1 MSTANIA
8 AMLAGNA
15 RRFADADALVFEG
28 RRWTHRQLDAD
39 VNALAAG
46 LAAEGVRRD
55 SRVAI
60 VANNVPEF
68 LILSLA
74 LAKLGVVFVPL
85 NYRLTAGE
93 LARLLAHARVQA
105 VATVPEFAA
114 LTEAALTEAALT
126 EAALAEAAPAAD
138 GPGPAGVRRFALEPI
153 GDGWLDLR
161 ALIDAHRGAR
171 VADADLDD
179 AALQRIV
186 YTSGTTSLPKGVLLT
201 HGNVNMNMHAQ
212 IVELGLRPGDRI
224 LNFAPLYHVGGT
236 DLPGYGIWH
245 VGGTMVLLRR
255 FEPAA
260 VLRAIE
266 AERITGMV
274 MAATMLDMLRRATG
288 VAADLSSVRW
298 VIYSQ
303 VTSALFAVARGLF
316 PNARLIEGYGL
327 TETCSGLTYLD
338 AAHQEAKQGSV
349 GLPVPWVQVRVVD
362 PDGRDVPAGEDGEVV
377 ARGPKVSP
385 GYLDDPEAT
394 RAAFRD
400 GWFHT
405 GDVGCLDADGYLY
418 IRDRLKDMIRSGGE
432 NIASA
437 EIENVLAGHPLVL
450 AASVVGAPHPVWAEV
465 PVAFVVGRP
474 GLQAE
479 DLIAYARQRL
489 GRFKVPKEVFLVAEL
504 PTNPSGKV
512 LKRALRQLRVD
523 LRPDW
528 AYAEPERG

>member
-1 MSTANIA
+1 
-8 AMLAGNA
+8 
-15 RRFADADALVFEG
+15 
-28 RRWTHRQLDAD
+28 
-39 VNALAAG
+39 
-46 LAAEGVRRD
+46 
-55 SRVAI
+55 
-60 VANNVPEF
+60 
-68 LILSLA
+68 
-74 LAKLGVVFVPL
+74 
-85 NYRLTAGE
+85 
-93 LARLLAHARVQA
+93 
-105 VATVPEFAA
+105 
-114 LTEAALTEAALT
+114 
-126 EAALAEAAPAAD
+126 
-138 GPGPAGVRRFALEPI
+138 
-153 GDGWLDLR
+153 
-161 ALIDAHRGAR
+161 
-171 VADADLDD
+171 
-179 AALQRIV
+179 
-186 YTSGTTSLPKGVLLT
+186 
-201 HGNVNMNMHAQ
+201 MNMHAQ

-303 VTSALFAVARGLF
+303 VTSALFAVARELF
-316 PNARLIEGYGL
+316 GNARLIEGYGL

-362 PDGRDVPAGEDGEVV
+362 PDGRDVPVGEDGEVV

-450 AASVVGAPHPVWAEV
+450 AASVVGAPHPVWVEV

-474 GLQAE
+474 GLRAE

-489 GRFKVPKEVFLVAEL
+489 GRFKVPKEVYLVAEL

-512 LKRALRQLRVD
+512 LKRTLRQLRAD

-528 AYAEPERG
+528 AYAESGRG

>member
-1 MSTANIA
+1 MTANIA

-15 RRFADADALVFEG
+15 LRFGDADALVFEG
-28 RRWTHRQLDAD
+28 RRWSHRQLDQD

-46 LAAEGVRRD
+46 LLDEGLRRD
-55 SRVAI
+55 DRVAI

-68 LILSLA
+68 LLLSLA
-74 LAKLGVVFVPL
+74 LARIGAVFVPL
-85 NYRLTAGE
+85 NYRLAPPE
-93 LARLLAHARVQA
+93 LRRLLRHARVRA
-105 VATVPEFAA
+105 VATVPEFAG
-114 LTEAALTEAALT
+114 LTD
-126 EAALAEAAPAAD
+126 LATGGLPQ
-138 GPGPAGVRRFALEPI
+138 VRRFALEPI
-153 GDGWLDLR
+153 GDGWVDLR
-161 ALIDAHRGAR
+161 ELTAARRGTR
-171 VADADLDD
+171 VPDVELDD
-179 AALQRIV
+179 TALQRIV

-212 IVELGLRPGDRI
+212 IVELGLRPTDRI

-236 DLPGYGIWH
+236 DLPGYAIWH
-245 VGGTMVLLRR
+245 VGGCMVLQRR
-255 FEPAA
+255 FEPPA

-266 AERITGMV
+266 TERVTGMV
-274 MAATMLDMLRRATG
+274 MAATMLDMVRRETA
-288 VAADLSSVRW
+288 APADLSSVRW

-327 TETCSGLTYLD
+327 TETCSALTYLD
-338 AAHQEAKQGSV
+338 AAHAQSKQGSV
-349 GLPVPWVQVRVVD
+349 GLPVPWVRVRVVD
-362 PDGRDVPAGEDGEVV
+362 ADGEDVPVGENGEVI

-405 GDVGCLDADGYLY
+405 GDVGCFDADGYLY

-432 NIASA
+432 NMSSA
-437 EIENVLAGHPLVL
+437 EIENVLADHPLVL
-450 AASVVGAPHPVWAEV
+450 AASVVAAPHPVWLEV

-474 GLQAE
+474 GLDAE
-479 DLIAYARQRL
+479 SLVAHARQRL
-489 GRFKVPKEVFLVAEL
+489 GRFKVPKEVYLVPEL

-512 LKRALRQLRVD
+512 LKRRLREVRPT

-528 AYAEPERG
+528 TYDGQQRG

>member
-15 RRFADADALVFEG
+15 LRFGDDDALVFED
-28 RRWTHRQLDAD
+28 RRWTHRQLDVD

-46 LAAEGVRRD
+46 LSAEGVRRD

-68 LILSLA
+68 LLLSLA
-74 LAKLGVVFVPL
+74 LAKLGAVFVPL

-93 LARLLAHARVQA
+93 LAQLIGHARVEA
-105 VATVPEFAA
+105 VATVPEYAELTDAA
-114 LTEAALTEAALT
+114 LTRA
-126 EAALAEAAPAAD
+126 
-138 GPGPAGVRRFALEPI
+138 GVAGVRRFALEPI
-153 GDGWLDLR
+153 GEPAGRRGAGDASWVDLR
-161 ALIDAHRGAR
+161 SLVAAHRGTR
-171 VADADLDD
+171 VPDAELDD
-179 AALQRIV
+179 GALQRIV

-212 IVELGLRPGDRI
+212 VVELGLRPSDRI
-224 LNFAPLYHVGGT
+224 LNVAPLYHVGGT

-245 VGGTMVLLRR
+245 VGGCMVLQRR

-260 VLRAIE
+260 VRRVIE

-274 MAATMLDMLRRATG
+274 LAATMLDMVRRATE
-288 VAADLSSVRW
+288 VEADLSSVRW

-303 VTSALFAVARGLF
+303 VTSALFAVARELF
-316 PNARLIEGYGL
+316 PRARLIEGYGL

-338 AAHQEAKQGSV
+338 AAHQESKQGSV
-349 GLPVPWVQVRVVD
+349 GIPVPWVQVRVVD
-362 PDGRDVPAGEDGEVV
+362 PDGRDVPVGQDGEVV

-385 GYLDDPEAT
+385 GYLDDPAAT
-394 RAAFRD
+394 AAAFRD

-405 GDVGCLDADGYLY
+405 GDVGRLDADGYLY

-432 NIASA
+432 NISSA
-437 EIENVLAGHPLVL
+437 EIENVLADHPLVL
-450 AASVVGAPHPVWAEV
+450 AAAVVGAPDPVWQEV

-474 GLQAE
+474 GLTPE
-479 DLIAYARQRL
+479 DLIGHARRRL
-489 GRFKVPKEVFLVAEL
+489 GRFKVPKEVYLVPEF

-512 LKRALRQLRVD
+512 LKRSLRELRGT

-528 AYAEPERG
+528 RYAGSAGDAGSGG

>member
-1 MSTANIA
+1 MSTANLA
-8 AMLAGNA
+8 AMLARNA
-15 RRFADADALVFEG
+15 RRFGDDDALVFEG
-28 RRWTHRQLDAD
+28 RRWTHRQLDQD

-46 LAAEGVRRD
+46 LAAEGLGRD
-55 SRVAI
+55 DRIAI

-74 LAKLGVVFVPL
+74 AAKLGAVFVPL
-85 NYRLTAGE
+85 NYRLTSGE
-93 LARLLAHARVQA
+93 IARLLAHADVCA
-105 VATVPEFAA
+105 VATVPEFAD
-114 LTEAALTEAALT
+114 LTD
-126 EAALAEAAPAAD
+126 LATARLPQ
-138 GPGPAGVRRFALEPI
+138 VRRYALEPI
-153 GDGWLDLR
+153 GDGWTDLR
-161 ALIDAHRGAR
+161 ALIEAHRGAR
-171 VADADLDD
+171 VPDADLDPD
-179 AALQRIV
+179 ALQRIV

-212 IVELGLRPGDRI
+212 IVELGLRAGDRI

-245 VGGTMVLLRR
+245 VGGCMVLQRR
-255 FEPAA
+255 FAPAA
-260 VLRAIE
+260 VLEAIGT
-266 AERITGMV
+266 ERITGMV
-274 MAATMLDMLRRATG
+274 MAATMLDMLRRESENT
-288 VAADLSSVRW
+288 VDADLSSVRW

-303 VTSALFAVARGLF
+303 VSAALYAVARTLF

-338 AAHQEAKQGSV
+338 AAHAQSKQGSV
-349 GLPVPWVQVRVVD
+349 GIPAPWVQVRVVD
-362 PDGRDVPAGEDGEVV
+362 ANGDDVPVGEDGEVI

-405 GDVGCLDADGYLY
+405 GDVGCFDADGYLY

-432 NIASA
+432 NMSSA

-450 AASVVGAPHPVWAEV
+450 AVSVVAAPHPVWVEV

-474 GLQAE
+474 GLAAE
-479 DLIAYARQRL
+479 ELIAYARERL
-489 GRFKVPKEVFLVAEL
+489 GGFKVPKEVYLVTEL

-512 LKRALRQLRVD
+512 LKRSLRDLRPT

-528 AYAEPERG
+528 TYGDQRPG

>member
-1 MSTANIA
+1 MSERTERSEGRERMPGRHGVSTANLA

-28 RRWTHRQLDAD
+28 RRWTHRQLDDD

-46 LAAEGVRRD
+46 LSAEGVRRD

-68 LILSLA
+68 LLLSLA
-74 LAKLGVVFVPL
+74 LAKLGAVFVPL
-85 NYRLTAGE
+85 NYRLTPAE
-93 LARLLAHARVQA
+93 LAQLLGHARVEA
-105 VATVPEFAA
+105 VATVPEYAGLTGAA
-114 LTEAALTEAALT
+114 T
-126 EAALAEAAPAAD
+126 AD
-138 GPGPAGVRRFALEPI
+138 LPDVRRFALEPI
-153 GDGWLDLR
+153 DGGWLDLR
-161 ALIDAHRGAR
+161 ALVEANRGAR

-212 IVELGLRPGDRI
+212 IVELGLRPTDRI
-224 LNFAPLYHVGGT
+224 LNVAPLYHVGGT

-245 VGGTMVLLRR
+245 VGGCMVLHRR

-266 AERITGMV
+266 TERITGMV
-274 MAATMLDMLRRATG
+274 LAATMLDMVRREAGAGT
-288 VAADLSSVRW
+288 DLSSVRW
-298 VIYSQ
+298 LIYSQ
-303 VTSALFAVARGLF
+303 VTSALFGVARGLF

-349 GLPVPWVQVRVVD
+349 GIPVPWVQVRVVD
-362 PDGRDVPAGEDGEVV
+362 PDGDDVPVGVDGEVV

-394 RAAFRD
+394 RDAFRD

-405 GDVGCLDADGYLY
+405 GDIGCFDADGYLY

-432 NIASA
+432 NMSSA
-437 EIENVLAGHPLVL
+437 EIENVLADHPLVL
-450 AASVVGAPHPVWAEV
+450 AASVVAAPHPVWLEV
-465 PVAFVVGRP
+465 PAAFVIGRP
-474 GLQAE
+474 GLSPEA
-479 DLIAYARQRL
+479 LMAHARQRL
-489 GRFKVPKEVFLVAEL
+489 GRFKLPKEVYLVPEF

-512 LKRALRQLRVD
+512 LKRALRELRSS

-528 AYAEPERG
+528 TYDEARRD

>member
-1 MSTANIA
+1 MTTANIA
-8 AMLAGNA
+8 AMLGGNA
-15 RRFADADALVFEG
+15 LRFGDADALVFEG
-28 RRWTHRQLDAD
+28 RRWTHRQLDED

-46 LAAEGVRRD
+46 LTGEGVGHG

-74 LAKLGVVFVPL
+74 LSKLGAVFVPL

-93 LARLLAHARVQA
+93 LAQLLGHARVQS
-105 VATVPEFAA
+105 VATVPEFAE
-114 LTEAALTEAALT
+114 LTAAAI
-126 EAALAEAAPAAD
+126 AD
-138 GPGPAGVRRFALEPI
+138 LPGVRKLALEPI
-153 GDGWLDLR
+153 DGWIDLR
-161 ALIDAHRGAR
+161 ALVEAHRGAR
-171 VADADLDD
+171 VADAELADD
-179 AALQRIV
+179 ALQRII
-186 YTSGTTSLPKGVLLT
+186 YTSGTTSLPKGVMLT

-212 IVELGLRPGDRI
+212 IVELGLRPTDRI

-245 VGGTMVLLRR
+245 VGGCMVLQRR
-255 FEPAA
+255 FDPAA
-260 VLRAIE
+260 VRQAIE

-274 MAATMLDMLRRATG
+274 MAATMLDMVRRSDTP
-288 VAADLSSVRW
+288 ADLSSVRW
-298 VIYSQ
+298 LIYSQ
-303 VTSALFAVARGLF
+303 VTSALYAVARELF

-338 AAHQEAKQGSV
+338 HAHMESKQGSV
-349 GLPVPWVQVRVVD
+349 GIPVPWVQVRVVD
-362 PDGRDVPAGEDGEVV
+362 ADDNDVPAGENGEVV

-394 RAAFRD
+394 AHAFRG

-405 GDVGCLDADGYLY
+405 GDVGCFDADGYLY

-432 NIASA
+432 NMASA
-437 EIENVLAGHPLVL
+437 EIENVLADHPLVL
-450 AASVVGAPHPVWAEV
+450 AVSVIGAPHPKWQEV
-465 PVAFVVGRP
+465 PVAFVIGRP
-474 GLQAE
+474 GLTAE
-479 DLIAYARQRL
+479 SLIEHARQRL
-489 GRFKVPKEVFLVAEL
+489 GKFKVPKELYLVDEF

-512 LKRALRQLRVD
+512 LKRTLRDQRPT

-528 AYAEPERG
+528 TYEPPPPD

>member
-8 AMLAGNA
+8 AMLGGNA
-15 RRFADADALVFEG
+15 LRFGDADALVFEG

-46 LAAEGVRRD
+46 LTTEGVRQG

-74 LAKLGVVFVPL
+74 LAKLGAVFVPL

-93 LARLLAHARVQA
+93 LAHLLGHARVEA
-105 VATVPEFAA
+105 VATVPEFAE
-114 LTEAALTEAALT
+114 LTAAAITGL
-126 EAALAEAAPAAD
+126 P
-138 GPGPAGVRRFALEPI
+138 GVRKLALEPV
-153 GDGWLDLR
+153 DGWTDLR
-161 ALIDAHRGAR
+161 ALVEAHRGER
-171 VADADLDD
+171 VADAELTDD
-179 AALQRIV
+179 ALQRII
-186 YTSGTTSLPKGVLLT
+186 YTSGTTSLPKGVMLT

-212 IVELGLRPGDRI
+212 IVELGLRPTDRI

-245 VGGTMVLLRR
+245 VGGCMVLQRR
-255 FEPAA
+255 FDPAA
-260 VLRAIE
+260 VKRAIE
-266 AERITGMV
+266 TERVTGMV
-274 MAATMLDMLRRATG
+274 MAATMLDMVRRETG
-288 VAADLSSVRW
+288 TDADLGSVRW
-298 VIYSQ
+298 LIYSQ
-303 VTSALFAVARGLF
+303 VTSALFAVARELF

-338 AAHQEAKQGSV
+338 HAHMESKQGSV
-349 GLPVPWVQVRVVD
+349 GIPVPWVQVRVVD
-362 PDGRDVPAGEDGEVV
+362 ADDNDVPVGENGEVV

-385 GYLDDPEAT
+385 GYFDDPEAT
-394 RAAFRD
+394 AHAFRG

-405 GDVGCLDADGYLY
+405 GDVGCFDEDGYLY

-432 NIASA
+432 NMSSA
-437 EIENVLAGHPLVL
+437 EIENVLADHPLVL
-450 AASVVGAPHPVWAEV
+450 AASVVGAPHPKWQEV
-465 PVAFVVGRP
+465 PVAFVIGRP
-474 GLQAE
+474 GLTAE
-479 DLIAYARQRL
+479 SLIEHARQRL
-489 GRFKVPKEVFLVAEL
+489 GKFKVPKEIYLVDEF

-512 LKRALRQLRVD
+512 LKRTLRDQRPT

-528 AYAEPERG
+528 TYEPLLHD